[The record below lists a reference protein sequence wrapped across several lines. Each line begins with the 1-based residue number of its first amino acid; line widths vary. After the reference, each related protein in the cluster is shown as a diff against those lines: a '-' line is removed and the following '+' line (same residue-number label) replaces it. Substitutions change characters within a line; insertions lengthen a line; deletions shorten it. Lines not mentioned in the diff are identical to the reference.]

1 MGNAKSADRQRGIIV
16 ARRTCPNKHRIM
28 AGAQGMHMAPCL
40 WASDPLAI
48 AAGCCNAPI
57 QACGQFQS
65 HGRTPVLQP
74 RQKACVIPGRLRA
87 AHIFGDCDA
96 SCTQHGKATTIDARI
111 RITKGTNNAADT
123 GLDEGFC
130 ARGRLARMC
139 AGLQCHINR
148 GASRR
153 VPCLGQSL
161 RLCMR
166 TAPGRC
172 PSAPNNPSALHDHA
186 AHSRVGPDVP
196 LPAPAERQRKLHVAF
211 VYIRRRKRRRH
222 PSWVHS
228 SEGDGG
234 RSSLTKLSKSS
245 MAWKFL

>member
-16 ARRTCPNKHRIM
+16 ARRTCPNKHCIM

-139 AGLQCHINR
+139 AGL
-148 GASRR
+148 
-153 VPCLGQSL
+153 
-161 RLCMR
+161 
-166 TAPGRC
+166 
-172 PSAPNNPSALHDHA
+172 
-186 AHSRVGPDVP
+186 
-196 LPAPAERQRKLHVAF
+196 
-211 VYIRRRKRRRH
+211 
-222 PSWVHS
+222 
-228 SEGDGG
+228 
-234 RSSLTKLSKSS
+234 
-245 MAWKFL
+245 

>member
-1 MGNAKSADRQRGIIV
+1 
-16 ARRTCPNKHRIM
+16 
-28 AGAQGMHMAPCL
+28 MHMAPCL

-111 RITKGTNNAADT
+111 RITKGTDNAADT

-153 VPCLGQSL
+153 VPCLGQRL
-161 RLCMR
+161 RLCMWA
-166 TAPGRC
+166 APGRC
-172 PSAPNNPSALHDHA
+172 PSAPNNPIALNDHA

-222 PSWVHS
+222 PSWFIPLKRM
-228 SEGDGG
+228 GDAV
-234 RSSLTKLSKSS
+234 RSRSFRNHRWPGSFCKRLQIAHRRRCRSAPSFPS
-245 MAWKFL
+245 QSRR